1 MVSIDILRASMIIS
15 VLILFFRPVIIYYK
29 VIIYLVMNFH
39 IFIYHFFFFLIFEMV
54 KIAGEGIITIRG

>member
-39 IFIYHFFFFLIFEMV
+39 IFIYLFFFFLIFEMV